1 MNLRPP
7 GYEPG
12 ELPDCSTP
20 RRDGKDSIRSMPW
33 WTWVSLAFFAAVVLA
48 ASIVALLALRSLS
61 RLQTV
66 GERLRVAFEDLSVKN
81 EELERRTARASSRV
95 ESAEPHFEHLRA
107 SLDRFSVLTW
117 AIGDMAKTVGRL
129 RSALL
134 VQK

>member
-20 RRDGKDSIRSMPW
+20 RREGKDSIRPMPW
-33 WTWVSLAFFAAVVLA
+33 WTWVSLAFFAGVVLA
-48 ASIVALLALRSLS
+48 ASIVALVALRSVS

-66 GERLRVAFEDLSVKN
+66 GERLQVAFDDLALKS
-81 EELERRTARASSRV
+81 EELERRAAQASMRV
-95 ESAEPHFEHLRA
+95 ESTEPHFEHLRT

-117 AIGDMAKTVGRL
+117 AIGDMAKTVGKL
-129 RSALL
+129 RSAVLL
-134 VQK
+134 QK

>member
-12 ELPDCSTP
+12 ELPGCSTP
-20 RRDGKDSIRSMPW
+20 RREGKDSIRPMPW

-48 ASIVALLALRSLS
+48 ASIAALLALRSMS
-61 RLQTV
+61 RLQRT
-66 GERLRVAFEDLSVKN
+66 GELLQVAFEDLAEKS
-81 EELERRTARASSRV
+81 EELERRAARASVRV
-95 ESAEPHFEHLRA
+95 EAAEPHFEHLRA

-117 AIGDMAKTVGRL
+117 AIGDMAKTVARL
-129 RSALL
+129 RATLL

>member
-20 RRDGKDSIRSMPW
+20 RRERKDSIRPMPW

-48 ASIVALLALRSLS
+48 ASVVALLALRSLS

-66 GERLRVAFEDLSVKN
+66 GERLQAAFEDLALKS
-81 EELERRTARASSRV
+81 EELERRATHASSRV
-95 ESAEPHFEHLRA
+95 ESVEPHFEHLRE

-117 AIGDMAKTVGRL
+117 AIGDMVKTVGRL